1 MFKMSCPAI
10 LNPCVTKL
18 IGGPLP
24 IYNLHKALEEIY
36 LHYFRPLRFW
46 SYLSLQHYL
55 GLTDI
60 TSSLKFKLL
69 LLLLFTLLL
78 LQLLPIINNIFITL
92 YMSIAPPTSRDLLQ
106 RAMITSSRE
115 EEGENTVIT
124 LQLHSV
130 SRKTS

>member
-18 IGGPLP
+18 IGGTLP
-24 IYNLHKALEEIY
+24 IHNVHKALEEIH
-36 LHYFRPLRFW
+36 LPCFKSLRFW
-46 SYLSLQHYL
+46 SYLSLKHYL

-60 TSSLKFKLL
+60 TSSLKFTLL

-92 YMSIAPPTSRDLLQ
+92 CMCPLLHQ
-106 RAMITSSRE
+106 
-115 EEGENTVIT
+115 
-124 LQLHSV
+124 LQEIFF
-130 SRKTS
+130 KEQ